1 MNILVLG
8 AGTFGTAIAN
18 ELSVNTE
25 NKVVLFSRNQL
36 KVDEI
41 NTNNTNKSCFPN
53 KHLTK
58 FLSATSDKN
67 EIKNVDVI
75 FIALPSSV
83 IIENLNIL
91 KSYLK
96 EDVLLVNLSKGL
108 FSDGVT
114 IVESIQMSIGID
126 NVVTLK
132 GPSFAVEVMEHADT
146 LFTLGY
152 TTNTQY
158 QIMNSIIKGT
168 SLHLDCTTDIR
179 GVEVLSVLKN
189 IYALV
194 LGVVDAKYNSPN
206 TRFMILTKAFSE
218 ARILLR
224 SLGGADDTLFLAC
237 GFGDLCMT
245 SLNDLSRNRTLGLL
259 IGKGFFSADYKSN
272 SVILEGLNAVNLIHS
287 LPLEHVM
294 ENLPLLNKLHDF
306 FDSKKSMLSIDFDEL
321 VDRKFKTVLTYGTFD
336 LLHYGHIEILK
347 KASLLGNKLIVGVS
361 TDEFNELKG
370 KTCVL
375 PYEKRKELLESLDYV
390 DKVIPEDNWE
400 QKTVDIKENEVDIFV
415 MGSDWE
421 GKFDDLNEYCKVIYF
436 QRTEGISTTKLKSI
450 LKEEG

>member
-1 MNILVLG
+1 MDILVLG

-18 ELSVNTE
+18 EISVNTT
-25 NKVVLFSRNQL
+25 NNVVLFSRNQL

-41 NTNNTNKSCFPN
+41 NNCNTNKSCFPN

-67 EIKNVDVI
+67 KIKNADVI
-75 FIALPSSV
+75 FIALPSPV
-83 IIENLNIL
+83 IIENLNAL
-91 KSYLK
+91 KSFFK

-108 FSDGVT
+108 FADGMT
-114 IVESIQMSIGID
+114 IVESIKTSIGID

-146 LFTLGY
+146 LLTLGY
-152 TTNTQY
+152 SNDEQY
-158 QIMNSIIKGT
+158 QTIRTIIKDT
-168 SLHLDCTTDIR
+168 ALHLDYTTDIK

-218 ARILLR
+218 IKVLLR
-224 SLGGADDTLFLAC
+224 SLGGADNTLFLAC

-272 SVILEGLNAVNLIHS
+272 SVILEGLNAIEMFHDLIAEDVLKE
-287 LPLEHVM
+287 LPLF
-294 ENLPLLNKLHDF
+294 NKLYNF
-306 FDSKKSMLSIDFDEL
+306 FANQENGLEFNFSEL
-321 VDRKFKTVLTYGTFD
+321 VD
-336 LLHYGHIEILK
+336 
-347 KASLLGNKLIVGVS
+347 
-361 TDEFNELKG
+361 
-370 KTCVL
+370 
-375 PYEKRKELLESLDYV
+375 
-390 DKVIPEDNWE
+390 
-400 QKTVDIKENEVDIFV
+400 
-415 MGSDWE
+415 
-421 GKFDDLNEYCKVIYF
+421 LNH
-436 QRTEGISTTKLKSI
+436 GIS
-450 LKEEG
+450 

>member
-8 AGTFGTAIAN
+8 GGTFGTAIAN

-25 NKVVLFSRNQL
+25 NNVVLFSRSQQ

-41 NTNNTNKSCFPN
+41 NTYHTNKSCFPN

-67 EIKNVDVI
+67 EIKKADVV
-75 FIALPSSV
+75 FIALPSTV
-83 IIENLNIL
+83 IIENLL
-91 KSYLK
+91 VLQSYFN
-96 EDVLLVNLSKGL
+96 EDALFVNLSKGL
-108 FSDGVT
+108 FAEGVT
-114 IVESIQMSIGID
+114 VVESIEEKLGIT
-126 NVVTLK
+126 NIVTLK

-146 LFTLGY
+146 LLTLGY
-152 TTNTQY
+152 STNYQY
-158 QIMNSIIKGT
+158 EIINTVIKNT
-168 SLHLDCTTDIR
+168 SLHIDCTTDIR

-218 ARILLR
+218 VRILLR
-224 SLGGADDTLFLAC
+224 SFGGSEDTLFLSC

-272 SVILEGLNAVNLIHS
+272 SVILEGLNAVNLVHS
-287 LPLEHVM
+287 FPLDHVN
-294 ENLPLLNKLHDF
+294 ENLPLLNKLHAF
-306 FDSKKSMLSIDFDEL
+306 FDSKESILSIEFDKL
-321 VDRKFKTVLTYGTFD
+321 IDRKFKTVLTYGTFD
-336 LLHYGHIEILK
+336 LLHYGHLEILRR
-347 KASLLGNKLIVGVS
+347 ASLLGDKLIVGIS

-375 PYEKRKELLESLDYV
+375 PYQKRKELLESLDYV
-390 DKVIPEDNWE
+390 DKVIPEDNWA
-400 QKTVDIKENEVDIFV
+400 QKVTDIQKNNIDIFV
-415 MGSDWE
+415 MGNDWE
-421 GKFDDLNEYCKVIYF
+421 GKFDELKEFCKVLYF
-436 QRTEGISTTKLKSI
+436 PRTKGISTTKLKTI
-450 LKEEG
+450 LKEDE

>member
-25 NKVVLFSRNQL
+25 NNVVLFSRNKD
-36 KVDEI
+36 KVEEI
-41 NTNNTNKSCFPN
+41 NNYNTNKSCFPN

-67 EIKNVDVI
+67 EIKNADVI

-83 IIENLNIL
+83 IIENLDAL
-91 KSYLK
+91 QSYFK
-96 EDVLLVNLSKGL
+96 QDVLLVNLSKGL
-108 FSDGVT
+108 FANGVT
-114 IVESIQMSIGID
+114 IVESIQTSIGID

-146 LFTLGY
+146 MLTLGY
-152 TTNTQY
+152 STNHQY
-158 QIMNSIIKGT
+158 EIINTLIKNT
-168 SLHLDCTTDIR
+168 SLHIDCTTDIR

-218 ARILLR
+218 SRILLK
-224 SLGGADDTLFLAC
+224 SLGGSEDTLFLAC
-237 GFGDLCMT
+237 GFGDFCLT

-272 SVILEGLNAVNLIHS
+272 SVILEGLNAIEMFHDLVVDKDINAK
-287 LPLEHVM
+287 LPLF
-294 ENLPLLNKLHDF
+294 NKVHSF
-306 FDSKKSMLSIDFDEL
+306 FANKETELEFKFDEL
-321 VDRKFKTVLTYGTFD
+321 ID
-336 LLHYGHIEILK
+336 L
-347 KASLLGNKLIVGVS
+347 
-361 TDEFNELKG
+361 
-370 KTCVL
+370 
-375 PYEKRKELLESLDYV
+375 
-390 DKVIPEDNWE
+390 
-400 QKTVDIKENEVDIFV
+400 
-415 MGSDWE
+415 
-421 GKFDDLNEYCKVIYF
+421 
-436 QRTEGISTTKLKSI
+436 
-450 LKEEG
+450 

>member
-8 AGTFGTAIAN
+8 GGTFGTAIAN

-25 NKVVLFSRNQL
+25 NNVVLFSRSQQ

-41 NTNNTNKSCFPN
+41 NFCHTNKSCFPN

-58 FLSATSDKN
+58 FLSATSDNN
-67 EIKNVDVI
+67 EIKKADVI
-75 FIALPSSV
+75 FIALPSTV
-83 IIENLNIL
+83 IIENLLIL
-91 KSYLK
+91 QSYFK
-96 EDVLLVNLSKGL
+96 DDAFFVNLSKGL
-108 FSDGVT
+108 FAEGVT
-114 IVESIQMSIGID
+114 IVESIKELIGID
-126 NVVTLK
+126 NIVTLK

-146 LFTLGY
+146 LLTLGY
-152 TTNTQY
+152 STNQQY
-158 QIMNSIIKGT
+158 EIISTIIKNT
-168 SLHLDCTTDIR
+168 CLHIDCTTDIR

-194 LGVVDAKYNSPN
+194 IGVVDAKYNSPN

-224 SLGGADDTLFLAC
+224 SLGGVDDTLFLAC

-259 IGKGFFSADYKSN
+259 IGKGFFSAEYKSN
-272 SVILEGLNAVNLIHS
+272 SVILEGLNAVNLVHS
-287 LPLEHVM
+287 FPLEHLM
-294 ENLPLLNKLHDF
+294 DNLPLLNKLHSF
-306 FDSKKSMLSIDFDEL
+306 FDSKENILSIEFDKL
-321 VDRKFKTVLTYGTFD
+321 VDKKFKTVLTYGTFD
-336 LLHYGHIEILK
+336 LLHYGHLEILRR
-347 KASLLGNKLIVGVS
+347 ASLLGDKLIVGIS
-361 TDEFNELKG
+361 TDDFNELKG

-400 QKTVDIKENEVDIFV
+400 QKVSDVQDNDADIFV
-415 MGSDWE
+415 MGSDWD
-421 GKFDDLNEYCKVIYF
+421 GKFDELKAYCKVIYF
-436 QRTEGISTTKLKSI
+436 PRTKGISTTKLKSI
-450 LKEEG
+450 LKEEE